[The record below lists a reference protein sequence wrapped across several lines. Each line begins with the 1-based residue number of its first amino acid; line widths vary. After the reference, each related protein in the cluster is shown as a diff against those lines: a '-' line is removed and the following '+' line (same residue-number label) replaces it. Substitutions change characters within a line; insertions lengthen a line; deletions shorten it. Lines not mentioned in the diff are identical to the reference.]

1 MTDRDK
7 SILECSEKMCE
18 YCCNFDKE
26 HIGMDGMALCKLTMT
41 LAYCEDYGGNCM
53 FYNVPKEQIIVPPCK
68 VGDTTYI
75 FDYEVNNHLESKLRG
90 IAPSIV
96 EAIVIEDEGVWV
108 ENEHAKY
115 HITAFG
121 DIIFLT
127 KEEAEKALKERSE
140 GE

>member
-1 MTDRDK
+1 MTER
-7 SILECSEKMCE
+7 EKLAE
-18 YCCNFDKE
+18 
-26 HIGMDGMALCKLTMT
+26 KLTAIIANMPNSVDCIVSQAEYIADHL
-41 LAYCEDYGGNCM
+41 LADDE
-53 FYNVPKEQIIVPPCK
+53 IIVPPCK
-68 VGDTTYI
+68 VGDITYI

-90 IAPSIV
+90 VAPSIV

-127 KEEAEKALKERSE
+127 KEEAERALKERSE
-140 GE
+140 GK

>member
-1 MTDRDK
+1 MTERYEEREKLIDLIVSADISCFGSDK
-7 SILECSEKMCE
+7 PYAEVYADFL
-18 YCCNFDKE
+18 
-26 HIGMDGMALCKLTMT
+26 
-41 LAYCEDYGGNCM
+41 LANG
-53 FYNVPKEQIIVPPCK
+53 VIVPPCK
-68 VGDTTYI
+68 VGDITYI

-127 KEEAEKALKERSE
+127 KEDAEKALKEKR
-140 GE
+140 G

>member
-1 MTDRDK
+1 MTERERLIELLNEAK
-7 SILECSEKMCE
+7 FGVNK
-18 YCCNFDKE
+18 
-26 HIGMDGMALCKLTMT
+26 HT
-41 LAYCEDYGGNCM
+41 LADHLMSFAVEGIADHLLANG
-53 FYNVPKEQIIVPPCK
+53 VIVPPCK
-68 VGDTTYI
+68 VGDITYI

-127 KEEAEKALKERSE
+127 KEDAEKALAERQRHD
-140 GE
+140 